1 MGWFFPGSALRAPL
15 PWLGFAS
22 SQCSLPPPLP
32 PRFQPIAPQDRDTLT
47 LSLPQK
53 DTGWALPAGSWD
65 GGDTTLPR
73 ADPAPV
79 QHGPAG

>member
-22 SQCSLPPPLP
+22 SRCSLPPLLP
-32 PRFQPIAPQDRDTLT
+32 PIFQPIAPQDRDTLT